1 LPRRPYAPSSVAL
14 VLVLVLV
21 LVLAACGG
29 VASRPAA
36 DQTPE
41 VSGSL
46 TVLAAA
52 SLTQAFTRMGSQVH
66 ARYPGVEVK
75 FSFAG
80 SPTLVTQI
88 QQGAPADVFASA
100 DQANMQKVV
109 TGGFAIGAPAVF
121 ARNKLQ
127 IAVQAGNPKHIT
139 SLSDLAN
146 PAVKVDVCAPAV
158 PCGAYSTTTF
168 GRAGV
173 KVTPVSQEQ
182 DVKSVLTKVGLGEA
196 DAGIVYVTDVK
207 SAGGQVEGV
216 TIPDDQNT
224 TAEYPIV
231 ELKST
236 QSDAAARA
244 FLDFVVGAEGQRT
257 LASFGFLS
265 GTAA

>member
-1 LPRRPYAPSSVAL
+1 MNPIRPLAL
-14 VLVLVLV
+14 TWALLLT
-21 LVLAACGG
+21 ACGG
-29 VASRPAA
+29 LASQPPAS
-36 DQTPE
+36 P

-52 SLTQAFTRMGSQVH
+52 SLTQAFTKIGDQVH
-66 ARYPGVEVK
+66 VKYPGLDVK

-109 TGGFAIGAPAVF
+109 TGGFAAGTPAVF
-121 ARNKLQ
+121 AHNKLE
-127 IAVQAGNPKHIT
+127 IAVQAGNPKRIA

-146 PAVKVDVCAPAV
+146 AAIKVAVCAPGV
-158 PCGAYSTTTF
+158 PCGTYSTTTF
-168 GRAGV
+168 GKAGI

-182 DVKSVLTKVGLGEA
+182 DVKAVLTKVGLGEA

-216 TIPDDQNT
+216 TIPDSLNT
-224 TAEYPIV
+224 SAEYPIV

-236 QSDAAARA
+236 QNEAAAKA
-244 FLDFVVGAEGQRT
+244 FVDYAVGAQGQRT
-257 LASFGFLS
+257 LADFGFLPK
-265 GTAA
+265 TAA

>member
-1 LPRRPYAPSSVAL
+1 MPRRLSVLMSASFGL
-14 VLVLVLV
+14 L
-21 LVLAACGG
+21 LAACGG
-29 VASRPAA
+29 VAAQPAA
-36 DQTPE
+36 SSTPQ
-41 VSGSL
+41 VSGNL

-52 SLTQAFTRMGSQVH
+52 SLTGAFTKIGDQMHSK
-66 ARYPGVEVK
+66 YPGLDVK

-109 TGGFAIGAPAVF
+109 TGGLAMGTPAVF
-121 ARNKLQ
+121 AHNKLE

-146 PAVKVDVCAPAV
+146 PAIKVDVCAPGV
-158 PCGAYSTTTF
+158 PCGTYSTTTF
-168 GRAGV
+168 GRAGIR
-173 KVTPVSQEQ
+173 VTPVSQEQ

-196 DAGIVYVTDVK
+196 DAGIVYVTDVE
-207 SAGGQVEGV
+207 SAGSQVTGV
-216 TIPDDQNT
+216 TIPDDLNT

-236 QSDAAARA
+236 QNEAAAKA
-244 FLDFVVGAEGQRT
+244 FVDYVVGAQGQKV

-265 GTAA
+265 RTAA

>member
-1 LPRRPYAPSSVAL
+1 LPRRMSILLSSVAAL
-14 VLVLVLV
+14 LM
-21 LVLAACGG
+21 AACGG
-29 VASRPAA
+29 VAAQPSPAP
-36 DQTPE
+36 QI
-41 VSGSL
+41 SGSL

-52 SLTQAFTRMGSQVH
+52 SLTAAFTKIGDQVH
-66 ARYPGVEVK
+66 AKYPGVDVK

-109 TGGFAIGAPAVF
+109 TGGFDTGTPAVF
-121 ARNKLQ
+121 AHNKLA

-139 SLSDLAN
+139 GLSDLSN
-146 PAVKVDVCAPAV
+146 PAIKVVVCAPGV
-158 PCGAYSTTTF
+158 PCGTYSTTTF
-168 GRAGV
+168 AKAGITV
-173 KVTPVSQEQ
+173 KPVSQEQ

-207 SAGGQVEGV
+207 AGGAQVEGV
-216 TIPDDQNT
+216 TIPDNLNT

-231 ELKST
+231 ELKTT
-236 QSDAAARA
+236 QSEAAAKA
-244 FLDFVVGAEGQRT
+244 FVDFVVGADGQKT

-265 GTAA
+265 KTAA

>member
-1 LPRRPYAPSSVAL
+1 MLPRRLSILMFPVAL
-14 VLVLVLV
+14 L
-21 LVLAACGG
+21 LAACGG
-29 VASRPAA
+29 VAAQPGP
-36 DQTPE
+36 TPSP

-52 SLTQAFTRMGSQVH
+52 SLTQAFTKIGTDVH
-66 ARYPGVEVK
+66 AKYPGVDVK

-109 TGGFAIGAPAVF
+109 TGGFNMGTPAVF
-121 ARNKLQ
+121 AHNKLE

-146 PAVKVDVCAPAV
+146 PAVKVDVCAPGV
-158 PCGAYSTTTF
+158 PCGTYSTTTF
-168 GRAGV
+168 GKAGV

-207 SAGGQVEGV
+207 SAGSQVEGV
-216 TIPDDQNT
+216 TIPDTLNT
-224 TAEYPIV
+224 TAEYPIA
-231 ELKST
+231 ELKTT
-236 QSDAAARA
+236 QSEPAARA
-244 FLDFVVGAEGQRT
+244 FVDYVVGAQGQKT

-265 GTAA
+265 KTAA

>member
-1 LPRRPYAPSSVAL
+1 MPRRPSVLLTAISAL
-14 VLVLVLV
+14 VLV
-21 LVLAACGG
+21 ACGG
-29 VASRPAA
+29 VAAQPSP
-36 DQTPE
+36 TPQ

-52 SLTQAFTRMGSQVH
+52 SLTAAFNRIGDDVH
-66 ARYPGVEVK
+66 KKYPGVDVK

-88 QQGAPADVFASA
+88 QQGAPADVFAAA

-109 TGGFAIGAPAVF
+109 TGGFNMGTPAVF
-121 ARNKLQ
+121 AHNKLE

-139 SLSDLAN
+139 SLSDLTN
-146 PAVKVDVCAPAV
+146 PAVKVVVCAPGV
-158 PCGAYSTTTF
+158 PCGTYSTTTLAK
-168 GRAGV
+168 AGITV
-173 KVTPVSQEQ
+173 KPVSQEQ

-207 SAGGQVEGV
+207 AAGSQVEGV
-216 TIPDDQNT
+216 TIPDNLNT

-231 ELKST
+231 ELKTT

-244 FLDFVVGAEGQRT
+244 FIDYVVGTQGQQT
-257 LASFGFLS
+257 LAGFGFLS
-265 GTAA
+265 KTAA

>member
-1 LPRRPYAPSSVAL
+1 MPRRLTVLLSSAAL
-14 VLVLVLV
+14 LV
-21 LVLAACGG
+21 AACGG
-29 VASRPAA
+29 VAAQPSP
-36 DQTPE
+36 TPPE

-52 SLTQAFTRMGSQVH
+52 SLTDAFTKIGADLHRK
-66 ARYPGVEVK
+66 YPGIAST

-88 QQGAPADVFASA
+88 QQGAPADIFAAA

-109 TGGFAIGAPAVF
+109 TGGFASGTPAVF
-121 ARNKLQ
+121 AHNKLE
-127 IAVQAGNPKHIT
+127 IAVQAGNPKRIT

-146 PAVKVDVCAPAV
+146 PAVKVDVCAPGV

-168 GRAGV
+168 GKAGI

-196 DAGIVYVTDVK
+196 DAGIVYVTDVR
-207 SAGGQVEGV
+207 SAGSQVEGV
-216 TIPDDQNT
+216 AIPDALNT

-231 ELKST
+231 ELKTT
-236 QSDAAARA
+236 QSEPAAKA
-244 FLDFVVGAEGQRT
+244 FVDYVLGAQGQQV
-257 LASFGFLS
+257 LADLGFLS
-265 GTAA
+265 KTPS